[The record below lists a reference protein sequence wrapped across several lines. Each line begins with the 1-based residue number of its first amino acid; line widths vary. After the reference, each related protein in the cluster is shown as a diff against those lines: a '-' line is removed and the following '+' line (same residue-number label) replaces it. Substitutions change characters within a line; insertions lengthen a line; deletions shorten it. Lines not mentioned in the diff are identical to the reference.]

1 MNFNNEYLG
10 EFKSQSEWSEVKVLE
25 SSNENVLKYIF
36 KKDDALVEAV
46 LYKYPTYEERTVMC
60 ISVMCGCPM
69 GCTFC
74 GTGKFYS
81 RNLTSSEIESQVY
94 HMLKD
99 RNINPYG
106 IKNWQ
111 IMTMSMGEPML
122 TQGTLI
128 PALDN
133 LNKKFPKAKLL
144 VSTAAPKVDY
154 RPFMDFAERVDTVGL
169 QFSVHESTDEA
180 RDRLVKAK
188 GKLDLASIV
197 EQGEVFFA
205 RTGRHPFFN
214 YCVHENNNSQDDV
227 DRLLEHGFNPK
238 VWQSTIS
245 VICEKD
251 AEKLDEWDPDA
262 EECIATNFAYK
273 MQKVGFSTRVFNPA
287 GADDISGSGCG
298 QLLQVQDW
306 ARENPDKVKRSVG
319 ATQS

>member
-1 MNFNNEYLG
+1 MNFNSEYLG

-197 EQGEVFFA
+197 EQGEVFFY

-251 AEKLDEWDPDA
+251 ETVAQSISRQEQLCKEFEL
-262 EECIATNFAYK
+262 K
-273 MQKVGFSTRVFNPA
+273 MMKVGYSTRVFNPA
-287 GADDISGSGCG
+287 GQDMSGGCG
-298 QLLQVQDW
+298 QLWEVQRW
-306 ARENPDKVKRSVG
+306 AKDNPDKVKRSVG
-319 ATQS
+319 GI